1 MIYPEYKMLKAIR
14 KLSSG
19 QNAWITVCYKD
30 FTLTSQTLQF
40 NGSDLI
46 PFEGLLDS
54 LCDKGFIEYVDDK
67 KFIVKLTSKGL
78 HFRKHLVDVI
88 IGNLFRSVLLP
99 IGVSIITTLITLWL
113 TRLL

>member
-40 NGSDLI
+40 LGKDLV
-46 PFEGLLDS
+46 PFEDLLNS
-54 LCDKGFIEYVDDK
+54 LCAKGYIEYVDK
-67 KFIVKLTSKGL
+67 NKFVIRLTSKGL
-78 HFRKHLVDVI
+78 HLRKYWLDI
-88 IGNLFRSVLLP
+88 IANNLLRSVVLP
-99 IGVSIITTLITLWL
+99 VAVSIATTLITLWL
-113 TRLL
+113 TTLL

>member
-19 QNAWITVCYKD
+19 QNAWITISYKD

-40 NGSDLI
+40 LGKDLV

-54 LCDKGFIEYVDDK
+54 LCDKRYIEYVADK
-67 KFIVKLTSKGL
+67 KFVLKLTSKGL
-78 HFRKHLVDVI
+78 HLRKYWLDI
-88 IGNLFRSVLLP
+88 IISNLLRSVVLP
-99 IGVSIITTLITLWL
+99 VAVSIATTLITLWL
-113 TRLL
+113 TALL

>member
-19 QNAWITVCYKD
+19 QNAWITISYKD

-40 NGSDLI
+40 LGKDLV

-54 LCDKGFIEYVDDK
+54 LCDKGYIEYVDDK
-67 KFIVKLTSKGL
+67 KFVLKLL
-78 HFRKHLVDVI
+78 
-88 IGNLFRSVLLP
+88 RSVVLP
-99 IGVSIITTLITLWL
+99 VAVSIATTLITLWL
-113 TRLL
+113 TALL